1 MRKINLGKYILEMSR
16 HLKPLT
22 QEQKDYVKQ
31 LFSKSGYYKKNGEVW
46 CQCCGNIEYQLP
58 GILEIDIETGYQ
70 CICGENLKLTHA
82 QRLNWM
88 CDNSYYSIVQTYKGW
103 QVIRTFFVTRYN
115 VKGNPT
121 EYKINEVYQNWI
133 SPEGR
138 EVIIG
143 KSYTRSLYHFRWKY
157 DSEFRIRQHNPSYTS
172 NYAFDDVFDVDR
184 NQFYPKFNIT
194 RKLRKHGWCKEIE
207 NLYSFVSIADCMK
220 LLLDSNNAE
229 TVVKQGQYDVFL
241 FMVRNRIEELKYMPQ
256 MNICHRNKY
265 IITDASMYFDT
276 INMLE
281 QTGKDIRNPKY
292 ICPDDIYKAHNDILA
307 VYTRRQRKIEEQEEK
322 KRAAYDNEQ
331 YVQEKQKFFG
341 IAITDKD
348 ISIEVLKSVQE
359 FIEEGEALHHCVYTN
374 EYYKNKDSLILSAKV
389 NGERKETIEVNLKT
403 FSVVQ
408 CRAAFNKTSE
418 YHDRILNLMN
428 RNMNLLRQCV

>member
-1 MRKINLGKYILEMSR
+1 
-16 HLKPLT
+16 
-22 QEQKDYVKQ
+22 
-31 LFSKSGYYKKNGEVW
+31 
-46 CQCCGNIEYQLP
+46 
-58 GILEIDIETGYQ
+58 
-70 CICGENLKLTHA
+70 
-82 QRLNWM
+82 
-88 CDNSYYSIVQTYKGW
+88 
-103 QVIRTFFVTRYN
+103 
-115 VKGNPT
+115 
-121 EYKINEVYQNWI
+121 
-133 SPEGR
+133 
-138 EVIIG
+138 
-143 KSYTRSLYHFRWKY
+143 
-157 DSEFRIRQHNPSYTS
+157 
-172 NYAFDDVFDVDR
+172 
-184 NQFYPKFNIT
+184 
-194 RKLRKHGWCKEIE
+194 
-207 NLYSFVSIADCMK
+207 
-220 LLLDSNNAE
+220 
-229 TVVKQGQYDVFL
+229 
-241 FMVRNRIEELKYMPQ
+241 MVRNRIEELKYMPQ

-331 YVQEKQKFFG
+331 YVREKQKFFG

>member
-1 MRKINLGKYILEMSR
+1 M
-16 HLKPLT
+16 
-22 QEQKDYVKQ
+22 
-31 LFSKSGYYKKNGEVW
+31 
-46 CQCCGNIEYQLP
+46 
-58 GILEIDIETGYQ
+58 
-70 CICGENLKLTHA
+70 
-82 QRLNWM
+82 
-88 CDNSYYSIVQTYKGW
+88 
-103 QVIRTFFVTRYN
+103 
-115 VKGNPT
+115 
-121 EYKINEVYQNWI
+121 YQNWI
-133 SPEGR
+133 SPEGQ

-143 KSYTRSLYHFRWKY
+143 KSYTRSPYHFRWKY
-157 DSEFRIRQHNPSYTS
+157 DSEFRIRQHNPSYTG
-172 NYAFDDVFDVDR
+172 NYAFDDVFDVGR